1 MKKIIKRNFNREL
14 RKKRSRAK
22 VSGTAEKPRLV
33 VFRSNKY
40 TYTQLIDDVKGQTL
54 AAASTRGLKKGQKKT
69 DAAKAIGELIGKK
82 AKELG
87 IKNATFH
94 RSAYKYH
101 GRVKAVAE
109 GARGAGLKF

>member
-1 MKKIIKRNFNREL
+1 MNKIAKRNFNRDL

-40 TYTQLIDDVKGQTL
+40 TYAQLIDDSQGRTL
-54 AAASTRGLKKGQKKT
+54 AAASTKDLKRGQKKT
-69 DAAKAIGELIGKK
+69 EAAKAIGELLGKK

-94 RSAYKYH
+94 RSAYKFH

-109 GARGAGLKF
+109 GARGAGLKL